1 METIRKYYRAER
13 KDIGF
18 LRFIFEACDGI
29 AVLTTLDPAE
39 GRVVVCIAPGCESEV
54 EMVLQGTNIRMEEI
68 TEGEDY
74 GVKKRTS

>member
-29 AVLTTLDPAE
+29 AVLTTLDPAQ
-39 GRVVVCIAPGCESEV
+39 GRVVLCIAPGCESEA
-54 EMVLQGTNIRMEEI
+54 EMVLQCTNIRMEEI
-68 TEGEDY
+68 TEGETTW
-74 GVKKRTS
+74 R